1 MGQTMSNLSEKTL
14 TRIKCELIRRGEGY
28 AVEIPMMLIYTQGES
43 KEDAYSMAK
52 DAVENVFNRA
62 DVEVSVSDV
71 EDDIFY
77 ITAINEKTFVDFI
90 RKQSPTTVEVMNRRR
105 N

>member
-1 MGQTMSNLSEKTL
+1 MKKSEKTF
-14 TRIKCELIRRGEGY
+14 TRIKCELIRSGEGY

-52 DAVENVFNRA
+52 DSVENVFNKA
-62 DVEVSVSDV
+62 NVEVIISDV

-77 ITAINEKTFVDFI
+77 ITSTNEKTFVDFI
-90 RKQSPTTVEVMNRRR
+90 RKQAPTTVEVMNRRR